1 MRHHLG
7 GEEVHV
13 SPCEIIRKDAKLEE
27 CHQDAEAGTLAHPL
41 DPRQYRIGASD
52 EGCAT
57 LNEGFSGQLA
67 ATKRGAVADEIL
79 HRADRGVAGWHQHLK
94 ALTQKIVKECLDRP
108 PCLLARPLIALSNID
123 RASPPE
129 LLRRWLVAVL
139 PRLVAIGV
147 VVARDEVS
155 R

>member
-7 GEEVHV
+7 GEQVHV

-41 DPRQYRIGASD
+41 NPRQYRLGASD

-57 LNEGFSGQLA
+57 LNEGFSGELA
-67 ATKRGAVADEIL
+67 ATKRGAVANEIL
-79 HRADRGVAGWHQHLK
+79 HRADRRVAGWHQHLE
-94 ALTQKIVKECLDRP
+94 ALAQEIVKECLDRP
-108 PCLLARPLIALSNID
+108 LRLLSRALVGLGDID
-123 RASPPE
+123 RAGPAE

-147 VVARDEVS
+147 
-155 R
+155 

>member
-27 CHQDAEAGTLAHPL
+27 CHQEAEAGTLAPPL
-41 DPRQYRIGASD
+41 DPRQYRLGASD

-57 LNEGFSGQLA
+57 LDEGFSGQLA

-79 HRADRGVAGWHQHLK
+79 HRAHRRVTRRHQHLE
-94 ALTQKIVKECLDRP
+94 ALAQEIVEESLDCP
-108 PCLLARPLIALSNID
+108 PSFLARPLIALSNID
-123 RASPPE
+123 RAGPPE

-139 PRLVAIGV
+139 PPLVAIGV

>member
-41 DPRQYRIGASD
+41 NPRQYRLGASD

-57 LNEGFSGQLA
+57 LNEGF
-67 ATKRGAVADEIL
+67 RGAVANEIL

-108 PCLLARPLIALSNID
+108 PCLLARPRIALSNID
-123 RASPPE
+123 RAGPAE